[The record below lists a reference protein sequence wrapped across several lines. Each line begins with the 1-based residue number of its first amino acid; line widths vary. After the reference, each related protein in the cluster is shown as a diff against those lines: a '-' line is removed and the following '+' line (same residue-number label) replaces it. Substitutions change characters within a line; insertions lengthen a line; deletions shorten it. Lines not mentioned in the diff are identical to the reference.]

1 MFSNFSEFFVCVR
14 EAKFTF
20 GVIWDY
26 IVSLYYAVT
35 KNPSVSVVW
44 NGIMDGLSPVS
55 IMFML
60 VVVAVCIVVALFGQ
74 RLLPIIKF
82 CAFFVAG
89 FALGTHL
96 LSPLLPP
103 EVNIPDWIVGIV
115 VALIAAVLSRFL
127 YIILYVTVVGY
138 GTYVLTY
145 YGFYLQL
152 DAMYSNSRATV
163 CIIASLVAIILSLVF
178 RKYIE
183 MIGTAVLGAWCAVW
197 VFANYVHNFTV
208 WSVFGGNMWLA
219 MLLSTV
225 LVALIGV
232 FVQFKTRRRY

>member
-1 MFSNFSEFFVCVR
+1 MFSNFSEFLVCLR

-35 KNPSVSVVW
+35 ENPSVSVVW
-44 NGIMDGLSPVS
+44 NGIMDGFRPVS

-60 VVVAVCIVVALFGQ
+60 VIVAVCLVVALFGQ
-74 RLLPIIKF
+74 KLLPILKF

-138 GTYVLTY
+138 GTYVLAY

-152 DAMYSNSRATV
+152 DAMYSNSRMVV
-163 CIIASLVAIILSLVF
+163 CIIASLVAIVLSLVF
-178 RKYIE
+178 RKYIQ
-183 MIGTAVLGAWCAVW
+183 MVGTAVLGAWCATW
-197 VFANYVHNFTV
+197 VFANYVYNFTA
-208 WSVFGGNMWLA
+208 WSLFGGNAWVGILVGTVIIS
-219 MLLSTV
+219 LLGT
-225 LVALIGV
+225 